1 MKKICFITTV
11 HGTLRSFVL
20 VTAKY
25 LYKSGGYNIT
35 FICNGNEEFE
45 NSLPDYIN
53 YIHVPMRRG
62 VNFDGFRAIIRLIR
76 IFRKENYDIVQYA
89 TPNAALYGSIASR
102 LAKVKIRLYGQWG
115 LRYASMSG
123 LNRWIFKT
131 IEKLTCNLSTHIHV
145 TSFKNR
151 EYGVNEGLY
160 GMEKATIFG
169 EGGATGIEL
178 MEYDI
183 ENKKEYNRMIREKYN
198 LGDSFV
204 FGFVGRF
211 SRDKGANELLEA
223 IKNIHKDEDIKLL
236 CIGDIELSS
245 SMDSTLYDWAK
256 KVIQ

>member
-1 MKKICFITTV
+1 
-11 HGTLRSFVL
+11 
-20 VTAKY
+20 
-25 LYKSGGYNIT
+25 
-35 FICNGNEEFE
+35 
-45 NSLPDYIN
+45 
-53 YIHVPMRRG
+53 
-62 VNFDGFRAIIRLIR
+62 
-76 IFRKENYDIVQYA
+76 
-89 TPNAALYGSIASR
+89 
-102 LAKVKIRLYGQWG
+102 
-115 LRYASMSG
+115 
-123 LNRWIFKT
+123 
-131 IEKLTCNLSTHIHV
+131 
-145 TSFKNR
+145 
-151 EYGVNEGLY
+151 
-160 GMEKATIFG
+160 
-169 EGGATGIEL
+169 